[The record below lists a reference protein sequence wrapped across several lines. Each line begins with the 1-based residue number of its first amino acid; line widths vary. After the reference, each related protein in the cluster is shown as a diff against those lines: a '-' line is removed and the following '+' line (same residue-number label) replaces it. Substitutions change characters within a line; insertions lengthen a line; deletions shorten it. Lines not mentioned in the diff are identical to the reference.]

1 MQTKELERPTFGGA
15 LTSPEVRSFLCN
27 MEKQDPII
35 NHTEEYFYYQSLDKE
50 TLIEM
55 LLERNKHIQDLY
67 DQIQNNQQNE
77 TGN

>member
-1 MQTKELERPTFGGA
+1 
-15 LTSPEVRSFLCN
+15 

-55 LLERNKHIQDLY
+55 LLERNKHIEDLY